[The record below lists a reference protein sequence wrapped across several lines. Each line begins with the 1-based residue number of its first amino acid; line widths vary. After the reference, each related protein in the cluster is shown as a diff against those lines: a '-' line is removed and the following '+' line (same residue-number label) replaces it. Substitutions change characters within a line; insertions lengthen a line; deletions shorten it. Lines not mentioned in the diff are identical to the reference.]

1 MDFTAIEQNA
11 AGIGNDG
18 AGEDLAQRRLS
29 RAVVADQ
36 TKDLASAQNEVDA
49 VKGLDGAEGL
59 ADVLHLDSDRRVGAQ
74 HPPGL
79 SFRAQRKR
87 KRKQETPRHPA
98 LAPKM
103 ELRNGADPH
112 RLILR
117 SDA

>member
-74 HPPGL
+74 HPLGL
-79 SFRAQRKR
+79 SFRAQR
-87 KRKQETPRHPA
+87 ETPRHPA

-103 ELRNGADPH
+103 ELRNGAEPH

>member
-1 MDFTAIEQNA
+1 MDFTAIEKNA
-11 AGIGNDG
+11 TGIGNDR
-18 AGEDLAQRRLS
+18 ARQDLAERRLS
-29 RAVVADQ
+29 CAVVADQ

-79 SFRAQRKR
+79 SFRAQRNR
-87 KRKQETPRHPA
+87 KRETPRHPA

-103 ELRNGADPH
+103 ELRNGAEPH
-112 RLILR
+112 CLILR